1 MSDSINTNS
10 FPVVTSL
17 ATYLGSSLDV
27 GDYQRSQILSL
38 IDDVD
43 VIDVLSAQAMLLYI
57 LCEELT
63 EAGVIESPEAYL
75 QGLGAR
81 ALGAVSDE
89 G

>member
-43 VIDVLSAQAMLLYI
+43 VIDVLSAQAMLIYI

-75 QGLGAR
+75 QTLGTR
-81 ALGAVSDE
+81 ALEAASHE